1 MPVGGRLAMLRN
13 IVATAVLLCLALPA
27 YGASRRG
34 SKKDIDNYHI
44 TWLYSLDEGKIV
56 AAKYLRPI
64 VLHFCPDGTRVAFN
78 EDASTFD
85 TRQIKALAPSVVFVR
100 IQPDVEPGL
109 EKKYGVKEIPS
120 LILID
125 EKGKR
130 LNKNIEGHCAW
141 EDLEKAIKAAHRKK
155 KPLKKKSVQKLDR
168 AWALYERAIKKK
180 EYRKA
185 VKALSTVKTVSRE
198 TWFHEQADKALE
210 AIDKTAQERYAA
222 AEELSKTDSEKAVKQ
237 LSGIEKN
244 FVGRP
249 AAKKAKE
256 LRQKLLKEKKIKAG
270 EKEPKVT
277 ARSLFKEALDLR
289 DAGETEKAK
298 AKLRELIKKFPKD
311 PFAGEARRI
320 LEELEKG

>member
-1 MPVGGRLAMLRN
+1 MLRN
-13 IVATAVLLCLALPA
+13 IIALAVLLCLALPA

-34 SKKDIDNYHI
+34 GKKDIDNYHI
-44 TWLYSLDEGKIV
+44 TWLHSLDNGMIV

-64 VLHFCPDGTRVAFN
+64 VLHFCPDGTKVAFN

-85 TRQIKALAPSVVFVR
+85 TRQIKVLAPNVVFVR
-100 IQPDVEPGL
+100 IQPDVEPEL
-109 EKKYGVKEIPS
+109 EKKYDVKEIPS

-130 LNKNIEGHCAW
+130 LSKNIEGHCAW
-141 EDLEKAIKAAHRKK
+141 EDLEKIIKAAHRKR
-155 KPLKKKSVQKLDR
+155 KPLKKKSIQRLDR

-185 VKALSTVKTVSRE
+185 VKALSTVKTVSRK

-210 AIDKTAQERYAA
+210 VIDKIAEKQYADL
-222 AEELSKTDSEKAVKQ
+222 EELSKTEPEKARKQ
-237 LSGIEKN
+237 LSEVEKS

-256 LRQKLLKEKKIKAG
+256 LRGKLLKEKKIKAG

-289 DAGETEKAK
+289 EAGEVEKAK
-298 AKLRELIKKFPKD
+298 AKLRELIEKFPKD